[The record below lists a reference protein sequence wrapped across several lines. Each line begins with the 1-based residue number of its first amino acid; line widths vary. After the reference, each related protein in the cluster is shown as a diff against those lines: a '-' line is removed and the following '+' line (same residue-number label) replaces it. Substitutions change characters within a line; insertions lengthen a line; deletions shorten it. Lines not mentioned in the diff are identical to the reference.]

1 MAGYGPPQILDH
13 MNPDFRRAMAI
24 NELVGADTMRSTT
37 ATVAAARA
45 GDRPMLAPTLDEKPQ
60 PLAKKRRGGS
70 RRACNECK
78 QQKVRLAYTLC
89 MQRHADRQ

>member
-24 NELVGADTMRSTT
+24 NELVGADTMRST
-37 ATVAAARA
+37 AVAAAART

-60 PLAKKRRGGS
+60 PQPIAKKRRGGS

-78 QQKVRLAYTLC
+78 QQKVRLAYALC
-89 MQRHADRQ
+89 V